1 MKRKLQKAA
10 PWPEQ
15 KQRDFAERAR
25 SIVEAAESALPGG
38 TGAEKKRWVRNQ
50 LDALFPLPPIAEEVS
65 DFIIFLVVECV
76 YVAVQRAKAGST
88 QTEPRLRKVTGGVVR
103 RHAPKPGKVK

>member
-1 MKRKLQKAA
+1 MKHKLQKAA

-15 KQRDFAERAR
+15 KQRKFAENAR
-25 SIVEAAESALPGG
+25 RIVEAAENALPGA
-38 TGAEKKRWVRNQ
+38 TGAEKKRWVRSQ

-76 YVAVQRAKAGST
+76 YVAVQRAKAEPA
-88 QTEPRLRKVTGGVVR
+88 QTEPKPKGRGRK
-103 RHAPKPGKVK
+103 K